1 MAFIITRYQSTA
13 DLPDVIP
20 VFPLAGGLL
29 LPRAD
34 LPLNIFEP
42 RYHAMVDY
50 ALRSDR
56 LIGMIQPVVGDGEEV
71 PKLLSI
77 GCVGR
82 ITAFQ
87 ESSDGRMS
95 MVLTG
100 LCRFETVSEIAVET
114 PFRQLQVNYDNF
126 AADLVSENGARSV
139 NREALIKAFRQYL
152 DANNMSANWEEVEQ
166 VSTETLVNALSQ
178 MAPYPAPE
186 KQALLEAAD
195 LQSRADMLI
204 ALTELA
210 LAGGSKRSLQ

>member
-1 MAFIITRYQSTA
+1 M
-13 DLPDVIP
+13 
-20 VFPLAGGLL
+20 
-29 LPRAD
+29 
-34 LPLNIFEP
+34 
-42 RYHAMVDY
+42 
-50 ALRSDR
+50 
-56 LIGMIQPVVGDGEEV
+56 
-71 PKLLSI
+71 
-77 GCVGR
+77 
-82 ITAFQ
+82 
-87 ESSDGRMS
+87 
-95 MVLTG
+95 
-100 LCRFETVSEIAVET
+100 
-114 PFRQLQVNYDNF
+114 NYDNF